1 MQKFRGLG
9 VAMVTPFLENGQ
21 VDVPALERLTEF
33 LIKDGVDYLVVQ
45 GTTGESPT
53 LSKEEKQLTLDTV
66 AKTNNGRKPIVFGIG
81 GNNTKGV
88 LTDLKTFKLD
98 NVDAILSASPYY
110 NKPTQSGIYEHYK
123 MLANS
128 TDLPIILY
136 NVPGR
141 TASNMSPETTLKLA
155 RDFDNIIAVKEA
167 SGSMEQIMEI
177 IQNKPNDFLVISGDD
192 AITLPILAAGGDGVI
207 SVVGN
212 GYPFAFGKMVQA
224 GLNGNFNEARNYHYT
239 ILPII
244 PPLFSEG
251 NPAGIKESLFDQGIT
266 ERYVRLPLTNVSE
279 NLKNKI
285 VSIGRNIN
293 KAFPY

>member
-9 VAMVTPFLENGQ
+9 VAMVTPFSADGSI
-21 VDVPALERLTEF
+21 DIPALEKLTNF
-33 LIKDGVDYLVVQ
+33 LIEGGVDYLVVQ
-45 GTTGESPT
+45 GTTGESPV
-53 LSKEEKQLTLDTV
+53 LSKEEKQTTLDVV

-81 GNNTKGV
+81 GNNTASV
-88 LTDLKTFKLD
+88 LNDLKTFKLE

-110 NKPTQSGIYEHYK
+110 NKPTQEGIYQHYK
-123 MLANS
+123 MLAEG

-141 TASNMSPETTLKLA
+141 TASNMSPDTTIKLA
-155 RDFDNIIAVKEA
+155 NDFDNIIAVKEA

-177 IQNKPNDFLVISGDD
+177 IQNKPKDFLVISGDD
-192 AITLPILAAGGDGVI
+192 AITLPILSAGGDGVI

-212 GYPFAFGKMVQA
+212 GYPHAFGKMVDSCLT
-224 GLNGNFNEARNYHYT
+224 GDFEIGRKYHYE

-244 PPLFSEG
+244 NPLFSEG
-251 NPAGIKESLFDQGIT
+251 NPAGIKESLADQGII
-266 ERYVRLPLTNVSE
+266 ESHVRLPLVSVSQA
-279 NLKNKI
+279 LKDKI
-285 VSIGRNIN
+285 IALGRNIN